1 MLSRW
6 NHFSFHL
13 TVPSISFQVQNLKK
27 KITLIEGQRKAIY
40 TSLEK
45 EKACN
50 REREIN
56 LEEELVTLKEELVRS
71 QATKETLLDKVPG
84 GSNSDRLA
92 YICNLQ
98 STKCIKVLSRKK

>member
-1 MLSRW
+1 M
-6 NHFSFHL
+6 
-13 TVPSISFQVQNLKK
+13 
-27 KITLIEGQRKAIY
+27 
-40 TSLEK
+40 EK

-84 GSNSDRLA
+84 GCNSDRLS
-92 YICNLQ
+92 YI
-98 STKCIKVLSRKK
+98 SVMFKV